1 MAAKAAIFLLVI
13 LAGGACA
20 SEDAPWTDL
29 WKARG
34 KGGGTNQTIASLWGP
49 LLMQTDNNTLIAF
62 AEVDRSPTD
71 HDGFMQLRRSHD
83 GGASW
88 EPAREVLGCGSPTG
102 LYARTTNTL
111 MLFYGRCSAPHFG

>member
-1 MAAKAAIFLLVI
+1 MLERLELRQVLRPLRRDVRADAAAVGPRRPARGLP
-13 LAGGACA
+13 ARRRGAR
-20 SEDAPWTDL
+20 

-88 EPAREVLGCGSPTG
+88 EPAREVRWG
-102 LYARTTNTL
+102 
-111 MLFYGRCSAPHFG
+111 